1 MSAKVAFKVLLGVL
15 LVSVLLTAAWY
26 KADRP
31 GLLGLACEAGLPNF
45 SRPEAIPEHM
55 IGCTIVGP
63 KQKFTGVLTTGFE
76 AASFSSDN
84 FTPTRDETGALNNR
98 AWFTC
103 LDGACGAVLDA
114 QLAKNPIASCKKE
127 NRAGMATV
135 EAEGWVSEGVGGYG
149 HLNQYPRELFVAH
162 VLKVGPPPPEL
173 VQEWVDA
180 YRKQGMCDK

>member
-63 KQKFTGVLTTGFE
+63 KQKFTGVLT
-76 AASFSSDN
+76 N
-84 FTPTRDETGALNNR
+84 
-98 AWFTC
+98 
-103 LDGACGAVLDA
+103 
-114 QLAKNPIASCKKE
+114 
-127 NRAGMATV
+127 
-135 EAEGWVSEGVGGYG
+135 
-149 HLNQYPRELFVAH
+149 PRELFVAH